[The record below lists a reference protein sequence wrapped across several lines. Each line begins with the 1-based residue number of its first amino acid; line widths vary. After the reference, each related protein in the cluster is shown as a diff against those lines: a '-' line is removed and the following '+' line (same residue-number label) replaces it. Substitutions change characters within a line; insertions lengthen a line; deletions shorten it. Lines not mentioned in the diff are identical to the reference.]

1 MSNEA
6 TPEDLNP
13 QPMHDW
19 IARRA
24 ELYPMHPL
32 IAQSVSL
39 PTPAVQELYQDI
51 RRVVVLRESGCSISA
66 ISGVGKSFALDI
78 IKQQLMKDFPG
89 IVVYTHNAHYHQVS
103 SVRGFFQHFL
113 TTVDQPNR
121 KGETYELRLRL
132 VTTIVDDAGRSPSKL
147 AVMLVDEAQE
157 LHLSDFWFLKDVY
170 NDLAQEGIR
179 LIGILMA
186 EEPAFGD
193 SIKKL
198 SGAREKSLIDRFS
211 QRIFHLRAYRKIDDI
226 RWILQTID
234 SELFLENPKVRWTEF
249 FFPVAY
255 AAGFRLEHQADALW
269 NALTRAKRQSRRSE
283 GVSARVAFGAI
294 KEFLTDNAGVDAR
307 TLKLSPDAWKAA
319 VGRTIW
325 RDALNRP
332 EGATDGTEGVN
343 T

>member
-6 TPEDLNP
+6 SPEDLNP

-147 AVMLVDEAQE
+147 A
-157 LHLSDFWFLKDVY
+157 
-170 NDLAQEGIR
+170 
-179 LIGILMA
+179 

-211 QRIFHLRAYRKIDDI
+211 QRIFHLRAYRKISDI

-249 FFPVAY
+249 FFPAAY